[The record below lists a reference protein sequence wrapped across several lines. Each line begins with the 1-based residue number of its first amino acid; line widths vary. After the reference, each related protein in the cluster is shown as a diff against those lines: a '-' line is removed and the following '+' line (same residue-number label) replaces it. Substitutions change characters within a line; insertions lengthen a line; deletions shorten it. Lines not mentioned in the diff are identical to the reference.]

1 MNFTNQQTTDTDYI
15 IIAAMFWWFLLWA
28 VNQLSLKEPR
38 VMIFM
43 YLGDDNTTNADD
55 LMIVPQVDWALNTR
69 WDADFPDLD
78 YADENKV
85 IFHGDYGLF
94 VYDLSASKIVTSMDL
109 KEIGCQKIQNEG
121 SSTMLHN
128 RRSYV

>member
-1 MNFTNQQTTDTDYI
+1 
-15 IIAAMFWWFLLWA
+15 MFWWFLLWA

>member
-1 MNFTNQQTTDTDYI
+1 
-15 IIAAMFWWFLLWA
+15 
-28 VNQLSLKEPR
+28 
-38 VMIFM
+38 
-43 YLGDDNTTNADD
+43 
-55 LMIVPQVDWALNTR
+55 MIVPQVEWALNTR

-94 VYDLSASKIVTSMDL
+94 VYDLSASKIVTSMGL